1 MTTRGLVIALIIGA
15 VTGVIF
21 GIFPNL
27 DLAISDLFY
36 DHARGEFTPRLAT
49 FIFYARELGR
59 CIVGAFV
66 LQAIVTLVIKLFL
79 TQARMLMPAR
89 AVVLIITTFL
99 LAPGLVANVLLKDH
113 WGRPRPTEVTQFG
126 GTQQFRAW
134 WDPRGDCEKNCSF
147 VSGDGSAAF
156 WTMAPA
162 AVAPPAYRPIA
173 YAAALAF
180 GVGIGSLRIMSG
192 GHFFSDTV
200 FAGVFA
206 FLVVWIVHGLIYR
219 WPATRFSDQ
228 AIENALVLLVQAV
241 RRPLRPA
248 RDLLYRVARDIYRR
262 FC

>member
-1 MTTRGLVIALIIGA
+1 MTFRGLVIALIIGA
-15 VTGVIF
+15 VTGLVF

-27 DLAISDLFY
+27 DLAISDLFL
-36 DHARGEFTPRLAT
+36 DHSRGKFTPRLAT

-66 LQAIVTLVIKLFL
+66 LQAVIALVIKLFL
-79 TQARMLMPAR
+79 TNARMLMPGR

-99 LAPGLVANVLLKDH
+99 LAPGLIANVLLKDH

-134 WDPRGDCEKNCSF
+134 WDPRGDCDKNCSF

-156 WTMAPA
+156 WTVAPA
-162 AVAPPAYRPIA
+162 AIAPPAYRPIA

-180 GVGIGSLRIMSG
+180 SAGIGSLRIMSG

-219 WPATRFSDQ
+219 WPATRLSDQ
-228 AIENALVLLVQAV
+228 AIEDTLVALVRVV
-241 RRPLRPA
+241 RRPLQPVRN
-248 RDLLYRVARDIYRR
+248 LLYRVARDIYRR

>member
-1 MTTRGLVIALIIGA
+1 MTIRGLVIALIIGA
-15 VTGVIF
+15 VTGLVF
-21 GIFPNL
+21 GLFPNL
-27 DLAISDLFY
+27 DLAISDLFF
-36 DHARGEFTPRLAT
+36 DHARGEFAPRLAT

-66 LQAIVTLVIKLFL
+66 VQAVVALVIKLFL

-134 WDPRGDCEKNCSF
+134 WDPRGECEKNCSF

-156 WTMAPA
+156 WTVAPA
-162 AVAPPAYRPIA
+162 AVAPPAYRAIA

-180 GVGIGSLRIMSG
+180 GAGIGSLRVMSG

-206 FLVVWIVHGLIYR
+206 FLVVWIVHGLLYR
-219 WPATRFSDQ
+219 WPATRSSDQ
-228 AIENALVLLVQAV
+228 AIESALVALVQAV

-248 RDLLYRVARDIYRR
+248 RNLFYRVARDIYRR